1 MRTRSILAVLSAA
14 SLVISGCGDQPAPT
28 EPMETTLEVDFIRG
42 HLPHHSSLG
51 GTFLSGA
58 EEVPVRET
66 KAKGLLTL
74 KFSHDRQSIH
84 YALVV
89 SRIDNVLQAH
99 LHLGPRGE
107 NGPIVAWLYPD
118 APPAVWLPGRTE
130 GLLSYGSITQLY
142 GPMEGRTIE
151 ELWAEIKAGN
161 VYVNVHTN
169 DMEGETNTGPGDFPG
184 GEIRGQV
191 LTK

>member
-1 MRTRSILAVLSAA
+1 MRARTIPLALTAA
-14 SLVISGCGDQPAPT
+14 CLLVSSCSDQPAPT
-28 EPMETTLEVDFIRG
+28 EPSETTLEVDFIRG
-42 HLPHHSSLG
+42 HAPHHASLG
-51 GTFLSGA
+51 GTLLSGA
-58 EEVPVRET
+58 EEVPARPT
-66 KAKGLLTL
+66 KARGLLTL
-74 KFSHDRQSIH
+74 KLSHDRQSIH

-99 LHLGPRGE
+99 LHLGERGT

-118 APPAVWLPGRTE
+118 APPPVWRPGRTE

-142 GPMEGRTIE
+142 GPMEGGTVE
-151 ELWAEIKAGN
+151 DLWAEISARR

>member
-1 MRTRSILAVLSAA
+1 MRARTVLTALTAA
-14 SLVISGCGDQPAPT
+14 GLFVSGCSDQPAPT

-42 HLPHHSSLG
+42 HAPHHKSLG

-74 KFSHDRQSIH
+74 KLSHDRQSIH
-84 YALVV
+84 YALIV

-99 LHLGPRGE
+99 LHLGERGV
-107 NGPIVAWLYPD
+107 NGPIVAWIYPE
-118 APPAVWLPGRTE
+118 APPAVWRPGRTE
-130 GLLSYGSITQLY
+130 GVLSYGSIEQLY
-142 GPMEGRTIE
+142 GPMEGQTVE
-151 ELWAEIKAGN
+151 QLWAEIRAGR

-169 DMEGETNTGPGDFPG
+169 DMEGEVNTGPGDFPG